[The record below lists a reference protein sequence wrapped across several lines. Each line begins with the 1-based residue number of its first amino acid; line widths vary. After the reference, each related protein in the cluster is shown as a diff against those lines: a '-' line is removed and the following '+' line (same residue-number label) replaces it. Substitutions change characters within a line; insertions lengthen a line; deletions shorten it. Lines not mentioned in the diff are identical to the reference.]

1 MPRSADNGLDLKQHA
16 LVLLIS
22 VVLSGIAHFWLLY
35 FFAGV
40 SVANP
45 AQALKQER
53 AQTALPPVQIEAL
66 ARIVQE
72 VKDFS
77 QEDEPDV
84 SGEIRKVE
92 QALQEHS
99 GTAHLPAPL
108 PVLPEPLPPG
118 AQEKKTLAT
127 QEKTLGAQISGQL
140 MRQAVAHVPDTL
152 LTRKNNPEPRWVLD
166 AQTPRAPE
174 ASDLTFALGAFEPIL
189 ALPALAVSPEPKLP
203 GRVLEAPIVEGA
215 PLREA
220 QAREAESVA
229 QDLRD
234 ATEGSVALSAEK
246 SEGAHYQPIDER
258 LQLELSVFETERDPA
273 NRYFRL
279 DILRR
284 PESTLPIMPKDVVF
298 IQDVSGSIG
307 SNRLDRAKEALKAAL
322 FNTLRAG
329 DRFTIFAF
337 RNVTLTPSAS
347 WLTFNPETRTQA
359 ETFIQSLR
367 ARGST
372 DLFLLLQDLLTL
384 PIDPERPLL
393 VVVVTDG
400 EPTVGVTETTR
411 IIGEFSR
418 MNKGRLAVYA
428 FGTEK
433 RNAYFLDMLC
443 YINRGENVSASGR
456 TSRIAKELTPV
467 FEAIRNPVMKDLA
480 LTFDGAS
487 KGDVHP
493 KNLTPLYADR
503 PLTVYGRVPKQTRA
517 LTCQLRGRS
526 AEEPYDAVFTFSFAN
541 AKRSDVD
548 LRQAWAERAMFD
560 LLAEFAENPSAS
572 LRAKIDAFSAQYAV
586 PNPYKR

>member
-1 MPRSADNGLDLKQHA
+1 MPRSVDNGLDLKQHA
-16 LVLLIS
+16 LVLFIS
-22 VVLSGIAHFWLLY
+22 IVLSCIAHFWLLY

-40 SVANP
+40 SVSSQT
-45 AQALKQER
+45 QALKQESSQ
-53 AQTALPPVQIEAL
+53 AVLPPVQIEAL

-77 QEDEPDV
+77 PEAEPDV
-84 SGEIRKVE
+84 SGEIRQVE
-92 QALQEHS
+92 QALQEQAS
-99 GTAHLPAPL
+99 ASRLPAPL

-118 AQEKKTLAT
+118 AQEKKALAT
-127 QEKTLGAQISGQL
+127 QEKTLGAHVSDQL
-140 MRQAVAHVPDTL
+140 IRQVVAHVPDTA
-152 LTRKNNPEPRWVLD
+152 LTRRNNPEPRWVLD
-166 AQTPRAPE
+166 AETVRTLE

-189 ALPALAVSPEPKLP
+189 AQPAFATASEPRLPK
-203 GRVLEAPIVEGA
+203 RVLEAPAVGTS
-215 PLREA
+215 PLQEA
-220 QAREAESVA
+220 QAREVNSVA
-229 QDLRD
+229 QDLRN
-234 ATEGSVALSAEK
+234 ATESTLMRNAETPE
-246 SEGAHYQPIDER
+246 SAHYQPIDER
-258 LQLELSVFETERDPA
+258 LQLKLSIFETERDPA

-307 SNRLDRAKEALKAAL
+307 SNRLSRAKEAMKAAL

-359 ETFIQSLR
+359 ETFIDSLR

-384 PIDPERPLL
+384 PVDPARPLI

-418 MNKGRLAVYA
+418 MNQGRLAVYA

-443 YINRGENVSASGR
+443 YINRGENVSATGR
-456 TSRIAKELTPV
+456 TSRLAKELSPV

-480 LTFDGAS
+480 LSFDGAS
-487 KGDVHP
+487 RGDVHP

-503 PLTVYGRVPKQTRA
+503 PLTVYGRVPKQTQA

-526 AEEPYDAVFTFSFAN
+526 AEEPYDAVFTFSFDG
-541 AKRSDVD
+541 AKRSEED

-560 LLAEFAENPSAS
+560 LLAEFAENPSSA
-572 LRAKIDAFSAQYAV
+572 LRAKIDAFGAQYAV